1 MSKGSPYGLSK
12 GERRRIDRHLDYLDQ
27 RPISG
32 REEATI
38 AGAARLATGLRDASS
53 IGMLAIAIV
62 PIAVAVVVGGASTDV
77 STVMLLLG
85 FLFGAAMMGVV
96 VIVSRG
102 QAAAAEAARAVVEH
116 RLEVARS
123 ARSALADR
131 SSRPG
136 LFQRVRRH
144 RRDARTGHWEAIRC
158 LGKRPGRDA

>member
-27 RPISG
+27 RPIRG

-38 AGAARLATGLRDASS
+38 AGSARLATGLRDASS

-77 STVMLLLG
+77 STAMLLLG

-102 QAAAAEAARAVVEH
+102 QAAAAEAARAVVEY

-123 ARSALADR
+123 ARFAPADR
-131 SSRPG
+131 SSRPR
-136 LFQRVRRH
+136 LFQRFRRH
-144 RRDARTGHWEAIRC
+144 RRDARA
-158 LGKRPGRDA
+158 GR